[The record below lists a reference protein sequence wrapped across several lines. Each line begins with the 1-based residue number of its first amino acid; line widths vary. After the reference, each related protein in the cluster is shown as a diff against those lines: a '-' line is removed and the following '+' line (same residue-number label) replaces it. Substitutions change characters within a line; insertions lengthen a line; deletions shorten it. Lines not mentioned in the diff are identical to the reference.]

1 MTSKDFFVM
10 GQEPFPEVSLDEV
23 KKRFDG
29 TLSEQALADA
39 FAICSNKF
47 WWFEDNEY
55 DYEEGTLE
63 YQQARA
69 VTDAWHQLME
79 QYEALIFDVLRNKN
93 ITIPKQ
99 GTIRVLIPFMKEN
112 SYYDGNGWWVKL

>member
-1 MTSKDFFVM
+1 
-10 GQEPFPEVSLDEV
+10 
-23 KKRFDG
+23 
-29 TLSEQALADA
+29 
-39 FAICSNKF
+39 
-47 WWFEDNEY
+47 
-55 DYEEGTLE
+55 
-63 YQQARA
+63 
-69 VTDAWHQLME
+69 ME

>member
-1 MTSKDFFVM
+1 M

-55 DYEEGTLE
+55 DYEEGTLQ

-112 SYYDGNGWWVKL
+112 GYCDGNGWWVKL